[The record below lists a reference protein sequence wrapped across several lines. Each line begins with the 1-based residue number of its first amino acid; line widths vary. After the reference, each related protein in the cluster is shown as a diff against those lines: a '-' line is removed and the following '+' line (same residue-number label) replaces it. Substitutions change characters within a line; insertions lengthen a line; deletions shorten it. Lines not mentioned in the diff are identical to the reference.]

1 MRAGAALVCFLVAA
15 SMPFIAKAA
24 DPCANAISTIQ
35 INKCLETRHAARDKA
50 LNAAYQDLLK
60 RLVPTDRLDKTDF
73 PRARKHLVDAQ
84 RVWITFRDEDCKG
97 RLVIY
102 EAGTIRNAVY
112 MLCQI
117 EHTEQR
123 TLALRAWADVPG
135 SRTPSEPYS
144 EAPRKLYRGTLTQ
157 QEDRLLLA
165 PCDGGRAVRVRD
177 VSPEVIITA
186 AITDLGFDRVKRLHF
201 EAYGSMLDGELLI
214 DRLNRAGI
222 EMGCSKEQF
231 GMRAQ
236 GNEPGW
242 FLESGSAGVKWT
254 RQGEATLRAPPTPL
268 SWQGPSGDQ
277 PRPRATLELATRT
290 VALSAVLTPRICRDS
305 MADAVY
311 GFTAQIQQARPEP
324 VIDFKGCAYL
334 GSERMP

>member
-1 MRAGAALVCFLVAA
+1 
-15 SMPFIAKAA
+15 MPAIATAT
-24 DPCANAISTIQ
+24 DPCANQVNTMQ

-60 RLVPTDRLDKTDF
+60 RLTPSDRFDTTDF
-73 PRARKHLVDAQ
+73 PRARKHLVDSQ
-84 RVWITFRDEDCKG
+84 RAWINFRDEDCKG
-97 RLVIY
+97 RLVLY
-102 EAGTIRNAVY
+102 EAGTIRGAVY

-123 TLALRAWADVPG
+123 TLALKTWTEVPG
-135 SRTPSEPYS
+135 SRPPSEPYS

-157 QEDRLLLA
+157 QEDRLMLA

-186 AITDLGFDRVKRLHF
+186 AITDIGFDRVKRLHF

-222 EMGCSKEQF
+222 EMGCSKDPF

-242 FLESGSAGVKWT
+242 VLESGSAGVKWT
-254 RQGEATLRAPPTPL
+254 RQGEAPLRAPPTAL
-268 SWQGPSGDQ
+268 TWHGSSGDQ
-277 PRPRATLELATRT
+277 RRPHASLELATRA

-311 GFTAQIQQARPEP
+311 GFTAHIQQARPEP
-324 VIDFKGCAYL
+324 AVELRGCAYL